1 MAKTTVYVP
10 RLKTLYKDTIVKELQ
25 SELELTNIHQV
36 PKLEKIVVSV
46 GTGKKKEER
55 PPYFRDQLLSEKKA
69 DSTSSVIAYT
79 DNKSPTEVKL
89 ISVFAKNLY
98 HKIRNESISIIGE
111 TRKVKSNGLGH
122 RENPERQNQTDWA
135 IGKTPNMELK

>member
-1 MAKTTVYVP
+1 MAGCFFQLG
-10 RLKTLYKDTIVKELQ
+10 R
-25 SELELTNIHQV
+25 
-36 PKLEKIVVSV
+36 
-46 GTGKKKEER
+46 TGKKKEER
-55 PPYFRDQLLSEKKA
+55 PPYFRYQLLSEKKA

-111 TRKVKSNGLGH
+111 TPKGKIKR
-122 RENPERQNQTDWA
+122 
-135 IGKTPNMELK
+135 IGPSGKPRIWN

>member
-1 MAKTTVYVP
+1 MTGCFFQLV
-10 RLKTLYKDTIVKELQ
+10 R
-25 SELELTNIHQV
+25 
-36 PKLEKIVVSV
+36 
-46 GTGKKKEER
+46 TGKKKEER
-55 PPYFRDQLLSEKKA
+55 PPYFRYQLLSEKKA

-111 TRKVKSNGLGH
+111 TRKEKLSGFAR
-122 RENPERQNQTDWA
+122 RENPERQNQTDLP
-135 IGKTPNMELK
+135 IGKTPKGKIKWIGPSGKPRIWN

>member
-1 MAKTTVYVP
+1 MMTGCFFQLG
-10 RLKTLYKDTIVKELQ
+10 R
-25 SELELTNIHQV
+25 
-36 PKLEKIVVSV
+36 
-46 GTGKKKEER
+46 TGKKKEER

-98 HKIRNESISIIGE
+98 HKIRNESISIIGK
-111 TRKVKSNGLGH
+111 TPKGKIKQICLSGKPRKEKLNGLGH
-122 RENPERQNQTDWA
+122 RENPEYG
-135 IGKTPNMELK
+135 IEIKV

>member
-1 MAKTTVYVP
+1 MTGCFFQLG
-10 RLKTLYKDTIVKELQ
+10 R
-25 SELELTNIHQV
+25 
-36 PKLEKIVVSV
+36 
-46 GTGKKKEER
+46 TGKKKEER

-111 TRKVKSNGLGH
+111 TRKEKLNGFAR
-122 RENPERQNQTDWA
+122 RENPERQNQMDWA
-135 IGKTPNMELK
+135 IGETPNMELK